1 MTLPDDVEVRVP
13 AAGDV
18 DGIAELVAACDETYR
33 AWAPAG
39 WTPPPP
45 GRELDR
51 WRGRIT
57 DGSWW
62 TRIAVER
69 SGRIVGLV
77 CFTQA
82 VVQRTLPAPP
92 GRLPVRPERAPDE
105 SIVGM
110 DPIPFRAHVSA
121 VFTHPD
127 RWREGIAAGL
137 LALAEDAMRAEGYRE
152 VQLWTPREAPARRFY
167 EASGWHHDGR
177 ETWLAELSLPIVAYV
192 KPL

>member
-1 MTLPDDVEVRVP
+1 MTLPPDLDVRAP
-13 AAGDV
+13 GAGDV
-18 DGIAELVAACDETYR
+18 PGIAALVAACDETYL
-33 AWAPAG
+33 AWAPPG
-39 WTPPPP
+39 WAPPPP

-62 TRIAVER
+62 TRVAVEP
-69 SGRIVGLV
+69 SGRVVGLV

-82 VVQRTLPAPP
+82 VVQRTVPARA
-92 GRLPVRPERAPDE
+92 GRHAAPAGLLTLE
-105 SIVGM
+105 
-110 DPIPFRAHVSA
+110 PIPGRAHVSA

-127 RWREGIAAGL
+127 RWREGIAAGM
-137 LALAEDAMRAEGYRE
+137 LALAEAAMRRAGYAD

-167 EASGWHHDGR
+167 EAAGWRHDGR
-177 ETWLAELSLPIVAYV
+177 EQWLADLGLPIVAYV

>member
-1 MTLPDDVEVRVP
+1 MTLPADLELRP
-13 AAGDV
+13 AAPGDERA
-18 DGIAELVAACDETYR
+18 IADMIAACDESYR
-33 AWAPAG
+33 EWAPAG
-39 WTPPPP
+39 WEPPGP

-62 TRIAVER
+62 TRVAVEPG
-69 SGRIVGLV
+69 GRVVGLV

-82 VVQRTLPAPP
+82 VTQAAP
-92 GRLPVRPERAPDE
+92 GTEEVTPE
-105 SIVGM
+105 
-110 DPIPFRAHVSA
+110 PIPQRAHVSA

-127 RWREGIAAGL
+127 RWREGIAATL

-167 EASGWHHDGR
+167 EAAGWRPDGR
-177 ETWLAELSLPIVAYV
+177 EQWLAELALPIVAYV
-192 KPL
+192 RSL